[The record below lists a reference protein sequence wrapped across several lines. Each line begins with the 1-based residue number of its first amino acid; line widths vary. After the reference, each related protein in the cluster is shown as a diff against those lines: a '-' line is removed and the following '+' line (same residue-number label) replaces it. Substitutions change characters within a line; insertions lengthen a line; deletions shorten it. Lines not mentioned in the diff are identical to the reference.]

1 MHGELYPSESVIVV
15 AVPTRHLIEATQ
27 GIGAQVLAEVAIV
40 NDQSDDGQDVASLFR
55 PADLMPT
62 YRKKTADE

>member
-1 MHGELYPSESVIVV
+1 VHGELYPSESVIAV

-27 GIGAQVLAEVAIV
+27 GIGAQVLAKVAIV

-55 PADLMPT
+55 RADPMPT